1 MVSVAQKLLKR
12 STYLKLWYQHRAQS
26 DFNGI
31 RVTQLL
37 YPVVSRYSMI
47 WFLLYKRDLVTLSC
61 GIIAC
66 QADVLSGSS
75 HVPAP

>member
-12 STYLKLWYQHRAQS
+12 STYLKLWYQYRAQS

-37 YPVVSRYSMI
+37 YPVVSTYSRI
-47 WFLLYKRDLVTLSC
+47 WFLWYKRDLVTLSC
-61 GIIAC
+61 DQGTARSGFYGIRET
-66 QADVLSGSS
+66 Q
-75 HVPAP
+75 